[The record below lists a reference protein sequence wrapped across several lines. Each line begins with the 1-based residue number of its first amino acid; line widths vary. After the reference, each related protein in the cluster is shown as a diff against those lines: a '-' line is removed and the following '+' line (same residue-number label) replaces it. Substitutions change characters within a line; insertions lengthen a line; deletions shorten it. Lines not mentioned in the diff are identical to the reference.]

1 MGYGPWINQ
10 NKPHLTF
17 NYLREKYKSSIFGI
31 YLGSRAAIVVTGWK
45 AISES
50 LLNEDLNG
58 RPDVVL
64 NRDRNDGE
72 NLGIYWYTVNPST
85 TRLNFQYFFAFKRS
99 FGYYNRKEVL
109 TSWSCGL
116 ELSRTVEQSS

>member
-1 MGYGPWINQ
+1 MLNSNVIFLGPPRIPLVGYGPWIDP

-17 NYLREKYKSSIFGI
+17 NFLREKYKSPIVGI
-31 YLGSRAAIVVTGWK
+31 YLGGLPSIVVTGWE
-45 AISES
+45 AVNQS

-72 NLGIYWYTVNPST
+72 RLGKYMI
-85 TRLNFQYFFAFKRS
+85 
-99 FGYYNRKEVL
+99 
-109 TSWSCGL
+109 
-116 ELSRTVEQSS
+116 